1 MMQPLCGSTFTLSVT
16 HKVKKGG
23 EDIELEI
30 RNIDPAKGE
39 VLWLQFLEIVRKL
52 EEPILAMVLIYI
64 SN

>member
-1 MMQPLCGSTFTLSVT
+1 M
-16 HKVKKGG
+16 KKGG

-52 EEPILAMVLIYI
+52 EEPIRTMVLIYI

>member
-1 MMQPLCGSTFTLSVT
+1 M
-16 HKVKKGG
+16 KKGG

-30 RNIDPAKGE
+30 KSIGSL
-39 VLWLQFLEIVRKL
+39 VLWSHFPEIVRKL